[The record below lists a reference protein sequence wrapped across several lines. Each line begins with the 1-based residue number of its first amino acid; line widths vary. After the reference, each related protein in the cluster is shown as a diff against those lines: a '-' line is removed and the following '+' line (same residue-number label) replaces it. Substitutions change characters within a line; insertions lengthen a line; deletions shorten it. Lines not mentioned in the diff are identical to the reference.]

1 MQTKVLFG
9 PPGSLL
15 WRCLF
20 SWQRNAAGGSA
31 ETGKVVFG
39 VFSTITLYAPVC
51 LTLTMTW
58 MLRCVV

>member
-20 SWQRNAAGGSA
+20 SWQRN
-31 ETGKVVFG
+31 GKSSIRGF
-39 VFSTITLYAPVC
+39 FDYNPLCTSMLDIDNDMDAT
-51 LTLTMTW
+51 
-58 MLRCVV
+58 LRC